1 MDTPAAM
8 TLAQVR
14 ALSPDA
20 LHELRMRKLRKQ
32 IAYCWDRSPLY
43 RSRLQAAGAEPGD
56 IRDWDD
62 FRRLPVLMNKQIE
75 RESQEESQVKSGHP
89 LGMHLCADP
98 AEVGC
103 ICGTS
108 GSTGQPTFTYLYTR
122 EDLRDVRMLWGR
134 MLEWMG
140 MKPGERVLHGFG
152 MSMWAMG
159 APLTTALLDNGYNL
173 IPAGAEAGAERILRF
188 AEMFRPRLLMGT
200 PSLVEH
206 LIERAP
212 QILGKPVGE
221 LGIERIYCSGE
232 PGASIPAVRKRVQEA
247 YGAQLFDGMGGGW
260 ARAAITCAGDR
271 SHGLHELTPDYMI
284 WGDDLVDPQTH
295 QPMEVQ
301 DGAIGK
307 VLTTALEHRARPV
320 LKYDTG
326 DVAQV
331 YTARCECGFE
341 GRRVRIIG
349 RADDMVIVRGVNV
362 YPSAVRSVVASFA
375 PRCTG
380 AMRIVLREPPPRVAS
395 PLDVKVEHEAS
406 LDEDGRNALKEE
418 LAAAIRSRLR
428 FTANILLVKPG
439 ELQVTD
445 KGKSPLVERAY

>member
-1 MDTPAAM
+1 MH
-8 TLAQVR
+8 AQ
-14 ALSPDA
+14 ALSLSPDA
-20 LHELRMRKLRKQ
+20 LHELRMRKLQKQ
-32 IAYCWDRSPLY
+32 IAYCWERSPLY
-43 RSRLQAAGAEPGD
+43 RASLQAAGAQPGD
-56 IRDWDD
+56 IREWSD
-62 FRRLPVLMNKQIE
+62 FRCLPVLMNKQIE
-75 RESQEESQVKSGHP
+75 RESQEESQAKLGHP

-98 AEVGC
+98 ADVAC

-122 EDLRDVRMLWGR
+122 EDLKDVRMLWGR
-134 MLEWMG
+134 MLAWMG

-159 APLTTALLDNGYNL
+159 APLTSALLDNGYNL
-173 IPAGAEAGAERILRF
+173 IPAGAEAGAERMLKF
-188 AEMFRPRLLMGT
+188 AELFRPRLLMGT

-212 QILGKPVGE
+212 QVLGKPVSE

-232 PGASIPAVRKRVQEA
+232 PGASIPAVRKRVQDA

-260 ARAAITCAGDR
+260 ARAAISCAGEH

-295 QPMEVQ
+295 APMEVTE
-301 DGAIGK
+301 GAIGK

-362 YPSAVRSVVASFA
+362 YPAAVRSVVASFV

-380 AMRIVLREPPPRVAS
+380 MMRIVLKEPPPRAAS
-395 PLDVKVEHEAS
+395 PLDIKVEHDAALGEGE
-406 LDEDGRNALKEE
+406 LIALKEE
-418 LAAAIRSRLR
+418 LATEIRSRLR
-428 FTANILLVKPG
+428 FTANVLLVKPG
-439 ELQVTD
+439 ELKVTD